1 MTHTLSDWVRVIAC
15 QIEDGSS
22 ILTGICR
29 DLEKAPTVKSGDQL
43 PDLPPG
49 FIYKIVPWGLDV

>member
-1 MTHTLSDWVRVIAC
+1 
-15 QIEDGSS
+15 
-22 ILTGICR
+22 
-29 DLEKAPTVKSGDQL
+29 LEKAPTVKSGDQL